1 MSDIVVVTS
10 QDLASQAVRAHAL
23 ENIVEEVVNNPTD
36 AIDPRILALMRE
48 MQAPSYKIEYENVQ
62 VLSRQDPAY
71 PNPTLNHFALG
82 RFLGRTQPD
91 AKKFIDLGCG
101 TGFLGNYAGK
111 HLDCEEIIFADM
123 NPNAINQSLFSYGDN
138 NGVDLQ
144 NCPIERYDFG
154 VKIKVGKDKTVDG
167 RIGDVNQT
175 MYGFDAEG
183 CIAACAPMY
192 IPDVCEVWPQAFITF
207 GAVAQHIGA
216 DLYVGHSNLS
226 NHMLEDAAGK
236 LGMKLEC
243 RNEAEVP
250 FVAEYADF
258 HRRGIVEESLT
269 AKGLR
274 VDREGKAYHKLMVS
288 KLYK

>member
-1 MSDIVVVTS
+1 MSDIVIVTS
-10 QDLASQAVRAHAL
+10 QDLARQSVKVHDL
-23 ENIVEEVVNNPTD
+23 ENLVEDVINNPTD
-36 AIDPRILALMRE
+36 AIDPRVLALMQE
-48 MQAPSYKIEYENVQ
+48 MQAPSFKIEYDNVQ

-111 HLDCEEIIFADM
+111 HLGCEEVVFADM

-138 NGVDLQ
+138 NSVDIQ
-144 NCPIERYDFG
+144 NCPIERHDFG
-154 VKIKVGKDKTVDG
+154 VRVTVGKDKKIDG
-167 RIGDVNQT
+167 RVGDANKT
-175 MYGFDAEG
+175 MYGYDAEG

-192 IPDVCEVWPQAFITF
+192 IPDVCEVWPQAFATF
-207 GAVAQHIGA
+207 GAVAKHVGA
-216 DLYVGHSNLS
+216 DLYVGHSSLS
-226 NHMLEDAAGK
+226 SHMLEDAANR
-236 LGMKLEC
+236 LDMKLEC

-250 FVAEYADF
+250 FVIEYADF
-258 HRRGIVEESLT
+258 KNRGIIEESLT
-269 AKGLR
+269 SKGLR

-288 KLYK
+288 RMY